1 MMLQRGESGSS
12 LGMAVGTETCKRGK
26 ERRGGC
32 ENFLH
37 LRAVSLFSA
46 KCWILWKKKEKLQLI
61 LIRNGWIIVIELTIT
76 VYLLQR

>member
-12 LGMAVGTETCKRGK
+12 LGMAVGTETCKQGK

-37 LRAVSLFSA
+37 LRAVSLLA
-46 KCWILWKKKEKLQLI
+46 QKKEKLQLI
-61 LIRNGWIIVIELTIT
+61 LIRNG
-76 VYLLQR
+76 